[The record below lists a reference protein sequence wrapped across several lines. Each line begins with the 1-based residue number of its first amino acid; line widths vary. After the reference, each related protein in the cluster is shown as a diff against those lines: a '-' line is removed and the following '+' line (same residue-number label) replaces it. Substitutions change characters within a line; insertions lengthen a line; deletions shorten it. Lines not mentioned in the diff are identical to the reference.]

1 VAVDFAAR
9 LRGMVR
15 FDSVDALIDQMRQD
29 SAEARALVAAA
40 G

>member
-1 VAVDFAAR
+1 VDFGAR

-15 FDSVDALIDQMRQD
+15 FDSVDALIDQMHRD
-29 SAEARALVAAA
+29 SAEARALVAA

>member
-1 VAVDFAAR
+1 
-9 LRGMVR
+9 MVR
-15 FDSVDALIDQMRQD
+15 FDSVDALIDQMHAD